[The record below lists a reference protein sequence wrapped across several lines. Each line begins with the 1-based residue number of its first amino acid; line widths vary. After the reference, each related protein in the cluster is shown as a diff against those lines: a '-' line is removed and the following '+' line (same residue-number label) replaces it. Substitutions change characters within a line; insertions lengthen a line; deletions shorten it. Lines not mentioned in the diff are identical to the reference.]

1 MLVDLGGGPVD
12 HRLGRPE
19 RGRLGLDAGDQVS
32 IRTRKRDTDLSP
44 TKVDSSKHSAFRVTG
59 MTRQPGLPA
68 YGAADLFP
76 ARVWE
81 AVELSRSHGFPL
93 ACLPE
98 VGRLLRLCAGLR
110 GIERACELGT
120 AFGVGAAWIE
130 SGLRPG
136 ATLLTIE
143 LDAERAAAA
152 HVLFATSDSV
162 EVVAGDW
169 SVALGHG
176 PFDLLFSDG
185 GPKRAPG
192 DPEKLRP
199 LVRPGGLVVLDDYT
213 PDYPDPKDISR
224 LIWLDSPSYRAQ
236 EIMVSREASVIVAV
250 RTG

>member
-1 MLVDLGGGPVD
+1 
-12 HRLGRPE
+12 
-19 RGRLGLDAGDQVS
+19 
-32 IRTRKRDTDLSP
+32 
-44 TKVDSSKHSAFRVTG
+44 

-93 ACLPE
+93 ACLPA
-98 VGRLLRLCAGLR
+98 VGRLLQLCAGLR
-110 GIERACELGT
+110 GIEKACELGT

-143 LDAERAAAA
+143 VDAGRAAAA
-152 HVLFATSDSV
+152 GTLFAGSDSV

-169 SVALGHG
+169 RLALDRG

-192 DPEKLRP
+192 DPEKLAP
-199 LVRPGGLVVLDDYT
+199 LVRPGGIVVLDDYT
-213 PDYPDPKDISR
+213 PEYPGQDDISR
-224 LIWLDSPSYRAQ
+224 RVWLDNASYRAQ
-236 EIMVSREASVIVAV
+236 EIMVSRETSVIVAV

>member
-1 MLVDLGGGPVD
+1 
-12 HRLGRPE
+12 
-19 RGRLGLDAGDQVS
+19 
-32 IRTRKRDTDLSP
+32 
-44 TKVDSSKHSAFRVTG
+44 

-68 YGAADLFP
+68 YDVADRFP

-81 AVELSRSHGFPL
+81 AVELSRNYGFPL

-98 VGRLLRLCAGLR
+98 VGRLLQLCAGLR
-110 GIERACELGT
+110 GIEKACELGT

-143 LDAERAAAA
+143 LDARRATAARA
-152 HVLFATSDSV
+152 IFAGSDSV

-169 SVALGHG
+169 RLALDRG

-192 DPEKLRP
+192 DPEKLAP
-199 LVRPGGLVVLDDYT
+199 LVRPGGLLVLDDYT
-213 PDYPDPKDISR
+213 PDHPDPDDISR
-224 LIWLDSPSYRAQ
+224 CIWLDNPSYRAQ

-250 RTG
+250 RTR